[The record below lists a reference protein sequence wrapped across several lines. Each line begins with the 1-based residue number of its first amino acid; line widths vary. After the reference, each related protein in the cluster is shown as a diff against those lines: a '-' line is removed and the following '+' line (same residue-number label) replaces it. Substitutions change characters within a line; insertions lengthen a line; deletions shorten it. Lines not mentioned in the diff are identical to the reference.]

1 MKEEMKQK
9 LAQFKNLLKKKNKQ
23 IIKQSPEINIIKNN
37 RNNFGYPTGLNQ
49 NKIEVNKPK

>member
-23 IIKQSPEINIIKNN
+23 IIKQSPEINVIKNN